1 MRPGRRF
8 QAAVWLCAC
17 TSAERAHAAM
27 KEANRE
33 KAWMHLCPPARARS
47 LPGNCGCSGTRSE
60 PRPCGRPR
68 LCAVRSHNQRLGRQE
83 DDTQKHTH
91 THREGKKGSM
101 ASALDPEHND
111 EHSET
116 PTHGWGAVRTRGHD
130 VISHHVDEIRAHR
143 YSFTIY
149 VWRCFSKSDWTINF
163 LIWKKI

>member
-33 KAWMHLCPPARARS
+33 KAWMRLCPPARARS

-91 THREGKKGSM
+91 THREGKKRLNGFSTGPR
-101 ASALDPEHND
+101 AQWWTLWNTDTRLRCCQD
-111 EHSET
+111 T
-116 PTHGWGAVRTRGHD
+116 RTRCYKSPCGRNTSAQ
-130 VISHHVDEIRAHR
+130 IL
-143 YSFTIY
+143 IY
-149 VWRCFSKSDWTINF
+149 NLRVTM
-163 LIWKKI
+163 L